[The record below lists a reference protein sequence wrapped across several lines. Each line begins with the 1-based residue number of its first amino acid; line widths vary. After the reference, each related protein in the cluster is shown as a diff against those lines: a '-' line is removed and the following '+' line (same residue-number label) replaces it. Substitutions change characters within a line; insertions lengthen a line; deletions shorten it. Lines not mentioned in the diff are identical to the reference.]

1 MKELEYKMSKLW
13 QFSAFCY
20 WEFFFADFWLLKFIQ
35 ILAEMSD
42 TSVPN
47 PVPSMIQW
55 VFFSSNTYWWWS
67 FEKFIKMGVLWMM
80 GVANTYN
87 DPRCHD
93 QFLRRSARDYFSE
106 SGKFHKHAI

>member
-1 MKELEYKMSKLW
+1 ML
-13 QFSAFCY
+13 
-20 WEFFFADFWLLKFIQ
+20 
-35 ILAEMSD
+35 
-42 TSVPN
+42 
-47 PVPSMIQW
+47 
-55 VFFSSNTYWWWS
+55 
-67 FEKFIKMGVLWMM
+67 M

>member
-1 MKELEYKMSKLW
+1 MKELEYKMSELW

-55 VFFSSNTYWWWS
+55 VFFFKQYLL
-67 FEKFIKMGVLWMM
+67 VLEFWKVYKN
-80 GVANTYN
+80 GGFVNV
-87 DPRCHD
+87 D
-93 QFLRRSARDYFSE
+93 
-106 SGKFHKHAI
+106 GGG